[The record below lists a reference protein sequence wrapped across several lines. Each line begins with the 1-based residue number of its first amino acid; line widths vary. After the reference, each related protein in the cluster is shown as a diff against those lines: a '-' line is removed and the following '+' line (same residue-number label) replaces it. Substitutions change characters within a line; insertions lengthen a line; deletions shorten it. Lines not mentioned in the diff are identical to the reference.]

1 MYPNPAD
8 VLAFPPRPHLEQYK
22 KRAQALVTAC
32 KSGER
37 DAIRTW
43 AADWIE
49 SLASAL
55 TTSDGDL
62 RARFDQRVN
71 QIEDFAWK
79 TLSASDRRTAICT
92 LADAQFV
99 IARVHG
105 FKSWPHCA
113 RHINA
118 LTRTTSPISRFESA
132 VEAVIT
138 GDMAALR
145 RLLRASPA
153 LIRARSPRDHQAT
166 LLQYVAANGVEGFR
180 QKTPENAVDVAKLL
194 LGAGADVD
202 APNWPDGPA
211 GPGTTLGE
219 VATSAHPA
227 RAGVQIPLMQT
238 LLDYGANIDGLP
250 SGWNPLLAAL
260 HNGRREAAEFL
271 AARGARLDLEGAAGV
286 GRLDVVQTFFNRDGT
301 LRNATNAQ
309 MESGFEW
316 ACEYGRND
324 VVEFFLD
331 RGADLRAGEKTNQT
345 GLHWAVIGGELE
357 TVNLLLKRG
366 APLEATNVYGGTV
379 LGQATWC
386 VINGDRSIDYVP
398 IIRALLAAG
407 ARIEEAD
414 YPTGNKRVDDLLR
427 PVRGH
432 DVR

>member
-8 VLAFPPRPHLEQYK
+8 VLPFPPRPNLEQYK
-22 KRAQALVTAC
+22 KRAKELVKAC

-37 DAIRTW
+37 DLIRTW
-43 AADWIE
+43 TAEWIE
-49 SLASAL
+49 SLASASN
-55 TTSDGDL
+55 TSDGHR
-62 RARFDQRVN
+62 RARFNQRIN
-71 QIEDFAWK
+71 QIEDFAWRR
-79 TLSASDRRTAICT
+79 LSASDRRTGTCT

-105 FKSWPHCA
+105 FKSWPQFVT
-113 RHINA
+113 HIKA
-118 LTRTTSPISRFESA
+118 LTRTTSPFSKFESA
-132 VEAVIT
+132 VEAIIT
-138 GDMAALR
+138 GDVATLR
-145 RLLRASPA
+145 RLLRANPA

-180 QKTPENAVDVAKLL
+180 QKTPRNVIDVAKLL
-194 LGAGADVD
+194 LDAGADVD

-219 VATSAHPA
+219 VATSVHPWRA
-227 RAGVQIPLMQT
+227 RVDIPLMQT
-238 LLDYGANIDGLP
+238 LLDCGANINGLS

-286 GRLDVVQTFFNRDGT
+286 GRLDAVQTFFNEDGT

-309 MESGFEW
+309 MESGFAW

-324 VVEFFLD
+324 VVEFLLN
-331 RGADLRAGEKTNQT
+331 RGVGLRAGEKTNQT
-345 GLHWAVIGGELE
+345 GLHWAVIGGALE

-366 APLEATNVYGGTV
+366 APLEAKNVYGGTV

-386 VINGDRSIDYVP
+386 VINGERSVDYVP
-398 IIRALLAAG
+398 IISALLAAG

-414 YPTGNKRVDDLLR
+414 YPTGKERVDDLLR
-427 PVRGH
+427 RGVRP
-432 DVR
+432 

>member
-8 VLAFPPRPHLEQYK
+8 VLPFPPRPNLEQYK
-22 KRAQALVTAC
+22 KRAKELVKAC

-37 DAIRTW
+37 DTIRTW
-43 AADWIE
+43 AAEWIE

-55 TTSDGDL
+55 NTSDGDR
-62 RARFDQRVN
+62 RARFDQRIN
-71 QIEDFAWK
+71 QIEDFAWRR
-79 TLSASDRRTAICT
+79 LSASDRRTGTCT

-105 FKSWPHCA
+105 FKSWPQFVK
-113 RHINA
+113 HINA
-118 LTRTTSPISRFESA
+118 LTRPTSPFSQFESA
-132 VEAVIT
+132 VEAIII
-138 GDMAALR
+138 GDMATLR
-145 RLLRASPA
+145 GLLRANPA

-180 QKTPENAVDVAKLL
+180 QKTPNNVVNLAKLL
-194 LGAGADVD
+194 LDAGADVD

-219 VATSAHPA
+219 VATSVHPW
-227 RAGVQIPLMQT
+227 RAGVDIPLMQT
-238 LLDYGANIDGLP
+238 LLDYGASINGAP
-250 SGWNPLLAAL
+250 GGWNPLLAAL

-286 GRLDVVQTFFNRDGT
+286 GRLDAVQAFFNEDGS

-309 MESGFEW
+309 MEAGFGW

-324 VVEFFLD
+324 VVEFLLD
-331 RGADLRAGEKTNQT
+331 RGVELRVGEKTNQT
-345 GLHWAVIGGELE
+345 GLHWAVIGGGLE

-386 VINGDRSIDYVP
+386 VINGDRSVDYVP
-398 IIRALLAAG
+398 IISALLAAG
-407 ARIEEAD
+407 ARIEAAD
-414 YPTGNKRVDDLLR
+414 FPTGNDRVDDLLR
-427 PVRGH
+427 RGL
-432 DVR
+432 RP